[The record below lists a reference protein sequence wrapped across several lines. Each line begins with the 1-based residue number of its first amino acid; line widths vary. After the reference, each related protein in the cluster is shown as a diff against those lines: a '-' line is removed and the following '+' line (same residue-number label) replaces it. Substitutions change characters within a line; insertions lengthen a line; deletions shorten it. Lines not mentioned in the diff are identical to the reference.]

1 MESLPHHYSVVVNAK
16 PDNHLQVSADHLPTL
31 DVDAP
36 SQFGGPGDKWSPE
49 ELLLAAAAN
58 CFVLS
63 FRTVA
68 SIAKLE
74 WQAIRCTTDG
84 VLDKVERTMQ
94 FTEIVTKVAL
104 TIDSE
109 ASRQKA
115 ETLLAKAEKIC
126 IVSNSLTA
134 QNRLKI
140 ELIVEQ

>member
-1 MESLPHHYSVVVNAK
+1 MDVLPHHYSVMVSAK
-16 PDNHLQVSADHLPTL
+16 PENNLRVSAAHLPAL
-31 DVDAP
+31 DIAP
-36 SQFGGPGDKWSPE
+36 PKQFGGPGDMWSPE

-74 WQAIRCTTDG
+74 WQTIQCTTDG

-94 FTEIVTKVAL
+94 FTEITTKVQL
-104 TIDSE
+104 VIDAES
-109 ASRQKA
+109 ARQKA

-134 QNRLKI
+134 QKHLQI
-140 ELIVEQ
+140 EILIQS

>member
-1 MESLPHHYSVVVNAK
+1 MDVLPHHYSVTVDAN
-16 PDNHLQVSADHLPTL
+16 PENNLRVSAAHLSAL
-31 DVDAP
+31 EVAAP
-36 SQFGGPGDKWSPE
+36 KQFDGPGDKWSPE

-74 WQAIRCTTDG
+74 WQAIQCTTEG
-84 VLDKVERTMQ
+84 VLDKVERAMQ
-94 FTEIVTKVAL
+94 FTEIVNKVAL

-109 ASRQKA
+109 TSRQKA

-134 QNRLKI
+134 QKRLEI
-140 ELIVEQ
+140 EIVIKS

>member
-36 SQFGGPGDKWSPE
+36 SQFGGRAINGRRRSYYWPRRRIALFYHFERLP
-49 ELLLAAAAN
+49 
-58 CFVLS
+58 LS
-63 FRTVA
+63 R
-68 SIAKLE
+68 SWNGE
-74 WQAIRCTTDG
+74 AIRCTTDG

-134 QNRLKI
+134 QKRLEI

>member
-1 MESLPHHYSVVVNAK
+1 MDILPHHYSVTVDAN
-16 PDNHLQVSADHLPTL
+16 PENNLRVSAAHLSAL
-31 DVDAP
+31 EVAAP
-36 SQFGGPGDKWSPE
+36 KQFDGPGDMWSPE

-74 WQAIRCTTDG
+74 WQAIQCTTDG

-94 FTEIVTKVAL
+94 FTELVTKVVL

-109 ASRQKA
+109 VSRQKA

-134 QNRLKI
+134 QKRLEI
-140 ELIVEQ
+140 EIITKN